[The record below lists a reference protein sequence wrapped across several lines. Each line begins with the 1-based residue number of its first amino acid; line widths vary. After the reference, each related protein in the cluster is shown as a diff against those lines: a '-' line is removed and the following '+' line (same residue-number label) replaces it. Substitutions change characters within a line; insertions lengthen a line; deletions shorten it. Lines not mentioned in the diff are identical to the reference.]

1 MIIIHFRSI
10 GTFPSAAVCIAALTA
25 VPVDDDGGWGGGGCL
40 AMPQFPPYD
49 LLVRQ
54 NNFVQEVCR

>member
-1 MIIIHFRSI
+1 MLLCVSLLSQLCQLMMMEA
-10 GTFPSAAVCIAALTA
+10 G
-25 VPVDDDGGWGGGGCL
+25 GGGGCL